1 MVFAEAT
8 DERSL
13 SAFEN
18 DSEAIAYCE
27 GIDVTE
33 GNWLFWDDSGNPLE
47 PVFSTPTM
55 RGRFVVSSGTYTL
68 QRSTSI
74 RYAHLMEVLDSIR
87 TYDAGAPFD
96 CKEGVLAHISK
107 SAPL

>member
-8 DERSL
+8 DERCL

-27 GIDVTE
+27 GIDVAE

-47 PVFSTPTM
+47 PVFSTAS
-55 RGRFVVSSGTYTL
+55 RGGKYTL
-68 QRSTSI
+68 QRSTSM
-74 RYAHLMEVLDSIR
+74 RYVHLIEALDSIR
-87 TYDAGAPFD
+87 TFDARAPFD
-96 CKEGVLAHISK
+96 RKEGVLAHISQP
-107 SAPL
+107 API

>member
-33 GNWLFWDDSGNPLE
+33 GSWLFWDDSGNPLE
-47 PVFSTPTM
+47 PVFFTAI
-55 RGRFVVSSGTYTL
+55 GGGKYTL
-68 QRSTSI
+68 QRSTSM
-74 RYAHLMEVLDSIR
+74 RYVHLMEALDSIR
-87 TYDAGAPFD
+87 TFDAGAPFD
-96 CKEGVLAHISK
+96 CKEGVRAHISQ
-107 SAPL
+107 SAPI